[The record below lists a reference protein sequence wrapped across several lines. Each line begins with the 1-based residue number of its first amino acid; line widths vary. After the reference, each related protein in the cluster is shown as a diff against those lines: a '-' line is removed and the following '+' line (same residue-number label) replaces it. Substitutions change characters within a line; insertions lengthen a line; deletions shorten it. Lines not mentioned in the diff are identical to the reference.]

1 MPPRVRLSLTSL
13 IVVLG
18 AAVAYPQETPIHPA
32 DVPVKATD
40 KSETASSTP
49 SPTEVYRAYLNAVK
63 KSDLE
68 AAKGCWTIAG
78 DDSCGASNVVVG
90 MWVAFHRF
98 NAAISNAGLDAQQ
111 FGDGFARR
119 DCTDEAI
126 DRTLERLK
134 ESTFAISGDRAKL
147 TIRWNEDDG
156 FPNEVFCF
164 GHEPISFRKIPAGWK
179 IDANVMC
186 DLEKPQ
192 DFFACTWGE
201 AFRSQMTMANEAAA
215 GLESGTLK
223 TATDVV
229 QVFEKHIGS
238 LEGRIPLTRTVVYL
252 EDSPARYLRIK
263 KGDPNVVTLAG
274 EQLPHR
280 KDIPHPRRIE
290 GILPTILRE
299 MYGKDDP
306 RLIVETRNTKGY
318 EVVYDPADTRALE
331 IVATQLGMIVIE
343 ETREFPVAR
352 LTVAKDGHHLKKAEA
367 LEQPQGHR
375 GDMDRTSVATDR
387 HRVWPQPLQ
396 DVTMD
401 ELSRFLE
408 SRFGTTV
415 VNMTGL
421 TGRYSLEL
429 SDESVKVGPQTAG
442 VTHALDQTGLEV
454 HWERTSTKVLVVR
467 DR

>member
-13 IVVLG
+13 IVVL
-18 AAVAYPQETPIHPA
+18 VATLAHTQETPSHPA
-32 DVPVKATD
+32 DMPVEATG

-49 SPTEVYRAYLNAVK
+49 TPTEVYRAYLNAVK
-63 KSDLE
+63 KNDLE
-68 AAKGCWTIAG
+68 AAIGCWTITG
-78 DDSCGASNVVVG
+78 DDTCGALNVVVG

-111 FGDGFARR
+111 FGDGFARE

-126 DRTLERLK
+126 DRTLTRLK
-134 ESTFAISGDRAKL
+134 ESTFAISGDTAKL
-147 TIRWNEDDG
+147 TIRWDEDDG
-156 FPNEVFCF
+156 YPNEVFCF
-164 GHEPISFRKIPAGWK
+164 GHDPISFRKLPAGWK

-192 DFFACTWGE
+192 DFFASTWGE
-201 AFRSQMTMANEAAA
+201 AFRSQMTMANEDAA

-263 KGDPNVVTLAG
+263 KGDPNVVSLAG
-274 EQLPHR
+274 EQLPNR
-280 KDIPHPRRIE
+280 KDIPFPRRIE
-290 GILPTILRE
+290 GNLPTILRE
-299 MYGKDDP
+299 MYRKDHP
-306 RLIVETRNTKGY
+306 KLIVETKNTKGY
-318 EVVYDPADTRALE
+318 EVVYNPDDTKVLE
-331 IVATQLGMIVIE
+331 IVAKQLGMTVSE
-343 ETREFPVAR
+343 EKREMPVAR
-352 LTVAKDGHHLKKAEA
+352 LTVAKDGHHLMKIETP
-367 LEQPQGHR
+367 EQPQGHS
-375 GDMDRTSVATDR
+375 GVSDRAYAAAEG
-387 HRVWPQPLQ
+387 HPVWPLH

-401 ELSRFLE
+401 ELAKFLE
-408 SRFGTTV
+408 SRFGTIV

-442 VTHALDQTGLEV
+442 VTQALDQTGLEI
-454 HWERTSTKVLVVR
+454 HWERTSTKVLVVK

>member
-13 IVVLG
+13 FVVLV
-18 AAVAYPQETPIHPA
+18 ATLAYPQETPSHPA
-32 DVPVKATD
+32 DMPVKATD
-40 KSETASSTP
+40 KSETTSSTP

-63 KSDLE
+63 KNDLE
-68 AAKGCWTIAG
+68 AAIGCWTIAG
-78 DDSCGASNVVVG
+78 DDTCGALNVVVG
-90 MWVAFHRF
+90 MDVAFHRF
-98 NAAISNAGLDAQQ
+98 NAAISNAGLDAKQ

-119 DCTDEAI
+119 YCTDEAI

-134 ESTFAISGDRAKL
+134 ESTFAISGDRANL
-147 TIRWNEDDG
+147 TIRWDEDDG
-156 FPNEVFCF
+156 HPKAVFGF
-164 GHEPISFRKIPAGWK
+164 SDEPIPFRKCPAGWK
-179 IDANVMC
+179 IDANEYC
-186 DLEKPQ
+186 DLGKPQ

-263 KGDPNVVTLAG
+263 KGDPNVVSVGG
-274 EQLPHR
+274 ERLPHR
-280 KDIPHPRRIE
+280 KDIPFPRRVE
-290 GILPTILRE
+290 GNLPSIIRE
-299 MYGKDDP
+299 MCGGDHPK
-306 RLIVETRNTKGY
+306 LIVETRNTKGY
-318 EVVYDPADTRALE
+318 EVVYNPDDTKVLE
-331 IVATQLGMIVIE
+331 IVAKQLGMIVSE
-343 ETREFPVAR
+343 VEREMPVAR
-352 LTVAKDGHHLKKAEA
+352 LTVAKDGHHLVKIETP
-367 LEQPQGHR
+367 EQPQGHSGVSER
-375 GDMDRTSVATDR
+375 ASAAAEG
-387 HRVWPQPLQ
+387 HPVWPLH

-401 ELSRFLE
+401 ELSKFLE
-408 SRFGTTV
+408 SRFGTIV

-421 TGRYSLEL
+421 TGRYWLEL

-442 VTHALDQTGLEV
+442 VTQALDQTGLEI
-454 HWERTSTKVLVVR
+454 HWERTSTKVLVVK